1 MTRTETPQRNSSR
14 PSSEFGQAYFLNTGA
29 GGAGVADGSAQ
40 LGLPVQEGARL
51 SDCSVE
57 RRLRPATA
65 SRKAALRGRAA
76 IRTRA
81 YGVVTMSPVPVP
93 GIVPPTLK

>member
-65 SRKAALRGRAA
+65 SRKKRRLNRASGFSLRPASRYGRVG
-76 IRTRA
+76 RPRA
-81 YGVVTMSPVPVP
+81 R
-93 GIVPPTLK
+93 KKAN